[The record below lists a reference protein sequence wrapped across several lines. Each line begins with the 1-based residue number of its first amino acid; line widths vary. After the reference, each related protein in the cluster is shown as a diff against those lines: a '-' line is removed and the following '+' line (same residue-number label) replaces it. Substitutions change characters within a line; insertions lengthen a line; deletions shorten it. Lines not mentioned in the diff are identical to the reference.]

1 MHWPAAGSAEVSL
14 TPPPAG
20 ARAVGPGSGPTA
32 VEAGSLPVS
41 VALTGAGTTGA
52 GASARVK
59 VQVKERTAARRV
71 GVEGLLLSLDR
82 TDAPAG
88 RKAGTRV
95 QVDYSAFRDA
105 YGGDWASRLRLVRL
119 PACALTTPAKDACR
133 VQTPLATT
141 NDTRAGTLSAP
152 VALSGATVLAATAG
166 AEGSSGDY
174 KATSLSASGTWGSG
188 EANGAFSWTYPVEV
202 PAVPGGLQPTISL
215 GYSSQAVD
223 GRTAASNNQPSWIG
237 DGWDWEPGFI
247 ERRYKA
253 CNDDKTDATNTTRVG
268 DLCWFNDNAT
278 LNLGGKSTELVHE
291 DGKGWHLAAD
301 SGETVEKLTGAV
313 NGDSGTDGVDGK
325 GEHWK
330 VTTSDGT
337 QYFFGRNRLPGWKDN
352 GTAADDPVTDSAW

>member
-1 MHWPAAGSAEVSL
+1 MRWPAAGSAEVTL

-20 ARAVGPGSGPTA
+20 ARAVGPGSGATA

-41 VALTGAGTTGA
+41 VALTGGA
-52 GASARVK
+52 AASARVK
-59 VQVKERTAARRV
+59 VQVEAREAARRV

-82 TDAPAG
+82 TDAPAEKKAGASAGTGAVTAG
-88 RKAGTRV
+88 RAGKAGTGTRV

-119 PACALTTPAKDACR
+119 PACALTTPDKDVCR
-133 VQTPLATT
+133 VRTPLTTT

-174 KATSLSASGTWGSG
+174 KATSLSASGTWSAG
-188 EANGAFSWTYPVEV
+188 EANGSFAWSYPVEV
-202 PAVPGGLQPTISL
+202 PAVPGGIQPTISL
-215 GYSSQAVD
+215 DYSSQAVD

-237 DGWDWEPGFI
+237 DGWNWEPGFI

-253 CNDDKTDATNTTRVG
+253 CNDDQTDATNTTRVG

-278 LNLGGKSTELVHE
+278 LNLGGKSTELVFE
-291 DGKGWHLAAD
+291 DGKGWQEAGG
-301 SGETVEKLTGAV
+301 SGATVEKLTGAA
-313 NGDSGTDGVDGK
+313 NGDGGSDGVDGK

-330 VTTSDGT
+330 VTTTDG
-337 QYFFGRNRLPGWKDN
+337 
-352 GTAADDPVTDSAW
+352 